1 MPSAKTKRQKI
12 TLGSILK
19 IDLGNGYHSY
29 GRIVTASSFA
39 FYDCKT
45 KIDVVDLNR
54 IISCPILFI
63 TTIYSDTITRGIWD
77 IIGKLPIEESL
88 AKLPPR
94 FIQDPIH
101 PEKFRIKNYELNTQT
116 PASFEDCIG
125 MERASVWE
133 AHAIVDRL
141 NDYFENRIPN
151 KMDFYDRPELFKK
164 AKQVA

>member
-1 MPSAKTKRQKI
+1 MKTSKMKRQKI
-12 TLGSILK
+12 TPGSILK

-29 GRIVTASSFA
+29 ARIVTISSFA

-45 KIDVVDLNR
+45 KTDNSDLNR

-63 TTIYSDTITRGIWD
+63 TTVYSDVITKCIWT
-77 IIGKLPIEESL
+77 IIGELPVEDSL
-88 AKLPPR
+88 SKLPPR

-101 PEKFRIKNYELNTQT
+101 PEQFRIKSYELNAQT

-133 AHAIVDRL
+133 AHAIVERL
-141 NDYFENRIPN
+141 NDYFENRITN